1 VNALPGTQ
9 RPRVALVAPRPDAHG
24 GVAGYVAA
32 LLASPLDTRYEL
44 LAVATHRDGTRAAKL
59 ATAVRGLSQLG
70 LLCRGGRID
79 LVHVNSSW
87 NASLVRKTL
96 AVEIARASGVPVVLQ
111 LHGSGFERGLGR
123 QALLTK
129 LARRAAR
136 DADAVVAA
144 TPAWASA
151 AAELLHVDEV
161 DVLPNMCSTASLA
174 PERSPDPATILF
186 VGRLERAKGVFE
198 LIAATA
204 ALAPGRPDLRLVLA
218 GRGRDEQAVR
228 DAVSAAGLDG
238 IVELPG
244 WVDDA
249 AKRGLLARATLVALP
264 SHAEGLPLVLL
275 EAIGSGVP
283 VVASAVG
290 GIPEAVRH
298 GREALL
304 VPPRDPDALREALGR
319 VLDDPALADRLSHAA
334 RARGLAYFD
343 AARVANEVAAIYD
356 RVLARSRPVD
366 QQLEPALDGE
376 GAPQLGRR
384 RAAGAHLRGQARDP
398 HRAPIRP

>member
-1 VNALPGTQ
+1 VQ
-9 RPRVALVAPRPDAHG
+9 RPRVALVGPRPDAHG

-44 LAVATHRDGTRAAKL
+44 LAVATHRDGPRAAKV
-59 ATAVRGLSQLG
+59 AAAAHGLSRLE
-70 LLCRGGRID
+70 LLCRGGRVD

-87 NASLVRKTL
+87 NGSLVRKAL
-96 AVEIARASGVPVVLQ
+96 AVEIARASRVPVVLQ

-123 QALLTK
+123 QRLLTSI
-129 LARRAAR
+129 ARRAAR
-136 DADAVVAA
+136 DASAVVAA

-151 AAELLHVDEV
+151 AAELLHVEDV

-174 PERSPDPATILF
+174 AERKPEPATILF

-198 LIAATA
+198 LVAAAA
-204 ALAPGRPDLRLVLA
+204 ALAPSQPDLRLVLA
-218 GRGRDEQAVR
+218 GRGRDEHAVR

-238 IVELPG
+238 LVELPG

-249 AKRGLLARATLVALP
+249 AKRALLARATVVALP

-283 VVASAVG
+283 VVAASVG

-304 VPPRDPDALREALGR
+304 VPVGEPDALRDALAR
-319 VLDDPALADRLSHAA
+319 VLDDPALAARLSQAA

-343 AARVANEVAAIYD
+343 AGRVASEVAAIYE
-356 RVLARSRPVD
+356 RVLSRSRPVEK
-366 QQLEPALDGE
+366 QLEPALDGE
-376 GAPQLGRR
+376 GAPQLARGRT
-384 RAAGAHLRGQARDP
+384 AGAHVRGQTRDS
-398 HRAPIRP
+398 RRQPIRP